1 MVGDGGSWAC
11 AVRGRILQCVTP
23 QMEMP
28 QIEAIE

>member
-1 MVGDGGSWAC
+1 MDGDGGSWAC
-11 AVRGRILQCVTP
+11 VFWGVILQCVTS